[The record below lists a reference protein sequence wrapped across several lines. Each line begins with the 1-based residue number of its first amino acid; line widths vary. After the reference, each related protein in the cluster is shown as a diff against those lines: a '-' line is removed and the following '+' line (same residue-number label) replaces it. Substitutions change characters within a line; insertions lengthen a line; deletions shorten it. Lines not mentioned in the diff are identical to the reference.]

1 TPTPKPSPKPTPPP
15 PSPTPTPTPSP
26 TPTPTPTPTPPAV
39 YRWSELSYDVTG
51 DGTGPEMRLGSSN
64 WVWQRDGVEIAG
76 KRYPHGVSVHGGS
89 SVTIDLNRACSAYD
103 AVAGVDDLAAG
114 LGEVAFSVYA
124 DGARLWESATVTGGQ
139 AAVPVH
145 VSLVGRRTVQL
156 IVTPRSAFAS
166 VTLADWA
173 ESRFTCA

>member
-1 TPTPKPSPKPTPPP
+1 M
-15 PSPTPTPTPSP
+15 
-26 TPTPTPTPTPPAV
+26 

-51 DGTGPEMRLGSSN
+51 DGTGPEMRLGGSG

-76 KRYPHGVSVHGGS
+76 KRYPHGVSVHGES

-124 DGARLWESATVTGGQ
+124 DGVRLWQSATVTGGQ

-156 IVTPRSAFAS
+156 VVTPRSAFDA